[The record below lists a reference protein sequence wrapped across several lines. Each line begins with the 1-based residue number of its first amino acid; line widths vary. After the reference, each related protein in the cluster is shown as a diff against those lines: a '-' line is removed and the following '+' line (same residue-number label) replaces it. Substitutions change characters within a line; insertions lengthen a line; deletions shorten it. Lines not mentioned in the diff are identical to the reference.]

1 MYVDILGHT
10 ILSQVHNEKF
20 LALKFLVF
28 TGNTYGNCNN
38 LKRLSGNTGKNIC
51 WQSIVVKAT
60 KLS

>member
-38 LKRLSGNTGKNIC
+38 LKRLSGNTGKIYVGN
-51 WQSIVVKAT
+51 Q
-60 KLS
+60 L